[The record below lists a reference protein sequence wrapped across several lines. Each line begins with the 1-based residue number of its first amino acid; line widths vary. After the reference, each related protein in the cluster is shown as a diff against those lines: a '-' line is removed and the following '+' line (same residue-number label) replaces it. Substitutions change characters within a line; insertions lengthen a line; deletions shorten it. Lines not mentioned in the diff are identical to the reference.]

1 MSVSQSIFRFSPTSL
16 LAWTAAYAIWEP
28 ISYFV
33 IRALSSAKTVGEY
46 YDPKRMPIPVV
57 FFGDY
62 IYSTFILLIAQQA
75 ISATVGAP
83 TLSLASFAPWIH
95 ALLVFL
101 GIQWVSDFSFY
112 QLITRVPP
120 VTRYIDF
127 FQRYTK
133 EVSFSAI
140 LGDSAYGVVWL
151 SLSQA
156 LATYVPSWLQI
167 TAITLFLFGTLVVSY

>member
-1 MSVSQSIFRFSPTSL
+1 MAQSVFTFSPTSL

-33 IRALSSAKTVGEY
+33 IRAASSAKTVGEY

-62 IYSTFILLIAQQA
+62 IYSTFILLIAQQL
-75 ISATVGAP
+75 IGAVLGTASLSSP
-83 TLSLASFAPWIH
+83 TGWIH

-133 EVSFSAI
+133 EVSFNAI

-156 LATYVPSWLQI
+156 LATYIPSWLQV

>member
-1 MSVSQSIFRFSPTSL
+1 MATRSVFQFSPTSL

-46 YDPKRMPIPVV
+46 YDPKRMPIPIV
-57 FFGDY
+57 FFGDF

-75 ISATVGAP
+75 IASWIAP
-83 TLSLASFAPWIH
+83 QALVTPMGWIH
-95 ALLVFL
+95 ALLLFL
-101 GIQWVSDFSFY
+101 GVQWISDFSFY

-133 EVSFSAI
+133 EVSFTAI
-140 LGDSAYGVVWL
+140 LGDSGYGVVWL
-151 SLSQA
+151 SLAQA
-156 LATYVPSWLQI
+156 LATYVPSWIQI
-167 TAITLFLFGTLVVSY
+167 TLITLFLFSTLVVSY

>member
-1 MSVSQSIFRFSPTSL
+1 MSQSIFAFSPTSL

-46 YDPKRMPIPVV
+46 YDPKRMPIPIV

-62 IYSTFILLIAQQA
+62 IYSTFILLIAQQV
-75 ISATVGAP
+75 IGHVIGAP
-83 TLSLASFAPWIH
+83 SFTSLTTWIH
-95 ALLVFL
+95 ALLAFL
-101 GIQWVSDFSFY
+101 GVQWVSDFSFY
-112 QLITRVPP
+112 QVITRVPP
-120 VTRYIDF
+120 ATRYIDF

-133 EVSFSAI
+133 EVSVTAI

-151 SLSQA
+151 SLAQA
-156 LATYVPSWLQI
+156 LTTYIPSWLQI

>member
-1 MSVSQSIFRFSPTSL
+1 MSIFRFSPDSL
-16 LAWTAAYAIWEP
+16 LAWTSAYAIWEP

-33 IRALSSAKTVGEY
+33 IRAISSSKTVGEY
-46 YDPKRMPIPVV
+46 YDPKRMPIPIV

-62 IYSTFILLIAQQA
+62 IYSTFIFLIAQQLIA
-75 ISATVGAP
+75 NFLGPRS
-83 TLSLASFAPWIH
+83 SWFH

-101 GIQWVSDFSFY
+101 GFQWVSDFSFY
-112 QLITRVPP
+112 KLITAVPP
-120 VTRYIDF
+120 ATKYIDF

-151 SLSQA
+151 SLAQA
-156 LATYVPSWLQI
+156 LETYVPKWLQI